1 MYRRRKKVMC
11 EIPKTERRKERED
24 GGGERQR
31 QRANPMASFLLF
43 LLSLLSVPA
52 HLSLGHI
59 TSREREGGSRL
70 LMSFKVCLQVGTR
83 LSIALLLD
91 HALPVFTPKR
101 GKDIGQ
107 LSCLK
112 SDPEWQVSL
121 CLLKDEKYRCS
132 EIGYRFPLKCEET
145 GASSNDANSET
156 AQKGRL
162 LSDVSTS
169 VSGSQAYITYRSCI
183 PAVNEEKLS
192 VLGFEGIM
200 LGMLFISSSVID
212 IKRKHSGAPPGSVRI
227 PTSSRF

>member
-1 MYRRRKKVMC
+1 MHNSKPRLKNREKK
-11 EIPKTERRKERED
+11 KKRED
-24 GGGERQR
+24 GGGE
-31 QRANPMASFLLF
+31 RANPMASFLLF

-59 TSREREGGSRL
+59 TSREREGGRRL
-70 LMSFKVCLQVGTR
+70 LMSFKETPSGGNATFDCSPSGPCVACLY
-83 LSIALLLD
+83 S
-91 HALPVFTPKR
+91 
-101 GKDIGQ
+101 
-107 LSCLK
+107 
-112 SDPEWQVSL
+112 E
-121 CLLKDEKYRCS
+121 KDEKYRCS
-132 EIGYRFPLKCEET
+132 ETGYRIPLKCEET
-145 GASSNDANSET
+145 GASSNKANSET

-200 LGMLFISSSVID
+200 LGMLFISSSVIY
-212 IKRKHSGAPPGSVRI
+212 IKRKRSGAPPGSVRI